1 MYDEKNTKTKN
12 IYTILDQ
19 TLKNE
24 QCAYEPDEFLEKF
37 PAIFN
42 TKFNQTASI
51 LTENCSILYEIAI
64 QTSS

>member
-1 MYDEKNTKTKN
+1 MYDEKTPKQKN
-12 IYTILDQ
+12 YTILDQ

-42 TKFNQTASI
+42 TKLNQTASI
-51 LTENCSILYEIAI
+51 LTENCRILYEIAI